1 MHWDV
6 LRFTGMYWDVVVCS
20 VMLGV
25 CSRMFWDVLG
35 CFGMFWDILGCTWM
49 YWDVLGFSGMFWD
62 VLGCTGMYWNVLGCS
77 GIFRDFLG
85 CTGVS
90 VTSVQSIG
98 STKCR
103 ANLDKT
109 SVSE

>member
-1 MHWDV
+1 MYWNVPGFTAMYWDG
-6 LRFTGMYWDVVVCS
+6 LGCIGMYWDV
-20 VMLGV
+20 
-25 CSRMFWDVLG
+25 
-35 CFGMFWDILGCTWM
+35 
-49 YWDVLGFSGMFWD
+49 
-62 VLGCTGMYWNVLGCS
+62 
-77 GIFRDFLG
+77 LG

>member
-1 MHWDV
+1 MS
-6 LRFTGMYWDVVVCS
+6 G
-20 VMLGV
+20 
-25 CSRMFWDVLG
+25 
-35 CFGMFWDILGCTWM
+35 M
-49 YWDVLGFSGMFWD
+49 YWDVLGYSRMFWD
-62 VLGCTGMYWNVLGCS
+62 VLGCTGMYW
-77 GIFRDFLG
+77 DALG